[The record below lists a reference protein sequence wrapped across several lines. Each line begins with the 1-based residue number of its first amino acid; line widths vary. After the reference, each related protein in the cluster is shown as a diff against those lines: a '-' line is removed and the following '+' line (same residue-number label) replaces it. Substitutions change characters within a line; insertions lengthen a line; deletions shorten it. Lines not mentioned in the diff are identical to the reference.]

1 MVQTVYSLIATES
14 VHSYIWQEEHT
25 LDRNRSPVDQ
35 VPRNS
40 EPKLYEQVAQQIRAM
55 IVDRVYR
62 PGDRLPSVR
71 ELSRQSNV
79 SITTVLDAYRL
90 LEDAGLIHPRPQ
102 SGYYVHAYANQRP
115 PEPMRSAPAP
125 SPSHFTRDQ
134 MLQSMTHEVERPGL
148 IDLAFANPNPDLLP
162 LAKLARIIGAV
173 ARDHPEASY
182 GYGPPSGHRAI
193 REQIAQRSFAAGAV
207 ISPDEVVI
215 TMGCQEAMCLVLR
228 AVCTPG
234 GVVAVESPCH
244 YGVLQAIHLAGLK
257 SLEVKTRTREGI
269 SLDALEAALT
279 EQEELGTPVQAC
291 MVSPNFQN
299 PLGSCMSDDD
309 KRRLNAIANKHGVV
323 LIEDD
328 VYGDLCFE
336 GARPRVLRAFEGG
349 ENVVI
354 CSSFSKT
361 IAPGYRVGWVVAGKW
376 HGAIERLKHSFTI
389 SAPSLPQLVIA
400 EFLTDGGYDQYL
412 RRARKAYA
420 ANVGRMSQA
429 IARYFPPETRVTQP
443 SGGYVL
449 WVQLPEHIDSV
460 ALYTK
465 ALAQNIFISSGV
477 LFSVEDGYRNF
488 IRLTAGKWSP
498 EIEGAIAKLGRMI
511 TQM

>member
-1 MVQTVYSLIATES
+1 VETNGQRTARGQT
-14 VHSYIWQEEHT
+14 
-25 LDRNRSPVDQ
+25 
-35 VPRNS
+35 PR
-40 EPKLYEQVAQQIRAM
+40 LYEQVADQIRGM
-55 IVDRVYR
+55 ILDRIYR

-71 ELSRQSNV
+71 ELSKQSGV

-90 LEDAGLIHPRPQ
+90 LEDSGLIHPRPQ
-102 SGYYVHAYANQRP
+102 SGYYVHAYANLRP
-115 PEPMRSAPAP
+115 AEPMRSTPAP
-125 SPSHFTRDQ
+125 NPSHFTRDQ
-134 MLQSMTHEVERPGL
+134 MLQSMTHQIDKPGL

-162 LAKLARIIGAV
+162 LAKLARIISQV
-173 ARDHPEASY
+173 AREHPEASY

-215 TMGCQEAMCLVLR
+215 TMGCQEAMCLALR
-228 AVCTPG
+228 AVCSPG

-257 SLEVKTRTREGI
+257 SLEIKTRTREGI
-269 SLDALEAALT
+269 SLEALEETLTAQEAL
-279 EQEELGTPVQAC
+279 GAPVQAC

-299 PLGSCMSDDD
+299 PLGCCMSNED
-309 KRRLNAIANKHGVV
+309 KKKLNAIANRHGIV

-328 VYGDLCFE
+328 VYGDLGFE
-336 GARPRVLRAFEGG
+336 GDRPRILRGIEGG

-361 IAPGYRVGWVVAGKW
+361 IAPGYRVGWVVAGKF
-376 HGAIERLKHSFTI
+376 HSEIERLKHSFTI

-400 EFLTDGGYDQYL
+400 EFLTNGGYDQYL

-420 ANVGRMSQA
+420 ANVGRMSEA
-429 IARYFPPETRVTQP
+429 IARYFPPETRVSRP
-443 SGGYVL
+443 SGGYML
-449 WVQLPEHIDSV
+449 WVQMPETVDSV

-465 ALAQNIFISSGV
+465 ALSHGIFISSGA

-488 IRLTAGKWSP
+488 IRLTAGRWSP
-498 EIEGAIAKLGRMI
+498 EIEAAVARLGKMVH
-511 TQM
+511 QMV

>member
-1 MVQTVYSLIATES
+1 MI
-14 VHSYIWQEEHT
+14 
-25 LDRNRSPVDQ
+25 LDR
-35 VPRNS
+35 
-40 EPKLYEQVAQQIRAM
+40 I
-55 IVDRVYR
+55 YR

-71 ELSRQSNV
+71 ELSRQCNV

-90 LEDAGLIHPRPQ
+90 LEDSGLIHPRPQ

-115 PEPMRSAPAP
+115 AEPMRSAPAP
-125 SPSHFTRDQ
+125 SPSSFSRDQ
-134 MLQSMTHEVERPGL
+134 MLQSMTHEIDRPGL

-162 LAKLARIIGAV
+162 LAKLARIISAV

-215 TMGCQEAMCLVLR
+215 TMGCQEAMCLALR

-244 YGVLQAIHLAGLK
+244 YGVLQAIHLAGLQ

-269 SLDALEAALT
+269 SLEAFEDALIDQ
-279 EQEELGTPVQAC
+279 EQKGAPVQAC
-291 MVSPNFQN
+291 LVSPNFQN
-299 PLGSCMSDDD
+299 PLGSCMSEAD
-309 KRRLNAIANKHGVV
+309 KKQLNAIANRHSVT

-328 VYGDLCFE
+328 VYGDLGFE
-336 GARPRVLRAFEGG
+336 GNRPKVLRAFEGG

-361 IAPGYRVGWVVAGKW
+361 IAPGYRVGWVVAGKY
-376 HGAIERLKHSFTI
+376 HSEIERLKHSFTI

-412 RRARKAYA
+412 RRARKAYS
-420 ANVGRMSQA
+420 ANVGRMSEA
-429 IARYFPPETRVTQP
+429 ISRFFPPETRVTRP
-443 SGGYVL
+443 SGGYML
-449 WVQLPEHIDSV
+449 WIQLPEGRDSV
-460 ALYTK
+460 ALYSK
-465 ALAQNIFISSGV
+465 ALAHNIFISPGV

-488 IRLTAGKWSP
+488 IRLSAGRWSQ
-498 EIEGAIAKLGRMI
+498 EIEAAIAKLGKMVY
-511 TQM
+511 QME